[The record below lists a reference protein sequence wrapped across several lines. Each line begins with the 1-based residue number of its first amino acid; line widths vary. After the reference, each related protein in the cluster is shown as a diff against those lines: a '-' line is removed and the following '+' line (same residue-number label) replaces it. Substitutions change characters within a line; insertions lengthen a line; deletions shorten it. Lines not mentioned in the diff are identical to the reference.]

1 MCEQCRSRQSRTSDT
16 LLAPHARDLVTPTVS
31 SSGASLDARTR
42 ARMEERFGYDFSRV
56 RVHADAP
63 AAASAQAVGATAY
76 AVGQHVAFAQHAYAP
91 DTESGDK
98 LLAHELAHVV
108 QQNTA
113 SLPPTGALK
122 LPTGSSAER
131 EADAMAARAIHA
143 ERLSP
148 PAGRPLSALARGSS
162 RRASGGRVGARAEA
176 RTGAIV
182 ERGPEAQVSLSTSFV
197 APGTVQRQLIT
208 PLGPGGGYRG
218 VMSRD
223 QAFNRRLMATPYRV
237 CSRPLQVGGFI
248 ANHAY
253 IEAPPYRYAVIGPRC
268 TPTDGGSD
276 NIVFGGGATSKWDNS
291 PDPCDQ
297 SPVNRVPCEPA
308 PGVTDVGQ
316 CLRNAYNAYNSPNRY
331 LALGPNS
338 NTFAGTLARIVHQPV
353 AAPWSGPLNCPPE
366 QRFFELVEG
375 RRIYSGGS
383 P

>member
-1 MCEQCRSRQSRTSDT
+1 
-16 LLAPHARDLVTPTVS
+16 
-31 SSGASLDARTR
+31 
-42 ARMEERFGYDFSRV
+42 MEERFGYDFSRV

-131 EADAMAARAIHA
+131 EADALAARAIHA

-253 IEAPPYRYAVIGPRC
+253 IEAPPYRYAVIGPAVHRLTAVQTTSSLVEVPPVNGTIPRIHAINLRSTAC
-268 TPTDGGSD
+268 HASQHPASPMSGSACGTRTTPT
-276 NIVFGGGATSKWDNS
+276 T
-291 PDPCDQ
+291 
-297 SPVNRVPCEPA
+297 
-308 PGVTDVGQ
+308 
-316 CLRNAYNAYNSPNRY
+316 
-331 LALGPNS
+331 
-338 NTFAGTLARIVHQPV
+338 ARI
-353 AAPWSGPLNCPPE
+353 ATWRSDRTATRLPE
-366 QRFFELVEG
+366 R
-375 RRIYSGGS
+375 
-383 P
+383 